1 MVITDVPF
9 DARERAK
16 YSRYSLIR
24 RPDSAKR
31 SAYGDEDEEEA
42 ANRSKEYATFLKYGM
57 YSTLSNF
64 PGAVIHSSRRCYRSF
79 QVLLPIVPGAV
90 TDSSRRCYR

>member
-24 RPDSAKR
+24 RPDSGKQ
-31 SAYGDEDEEEA
+31 STYGEDDEDEEVA
-42 ANRSKEYATFLKYGM
+42 ANRSKEYATFLKYVLVYLFSLVSGLVVND
-57 YSTLSNF
+57 TLT
-64 PGAVIHSSRRCYRSF
+64 VY
-79 QVLLPIVPGAV
+79 QL
-90 TDSSRRCYR
+90 DS